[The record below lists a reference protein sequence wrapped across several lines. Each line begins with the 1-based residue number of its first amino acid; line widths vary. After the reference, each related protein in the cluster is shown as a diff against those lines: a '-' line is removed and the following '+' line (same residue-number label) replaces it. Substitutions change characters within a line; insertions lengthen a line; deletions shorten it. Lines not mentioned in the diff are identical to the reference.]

1 MPKSNRWI
9 LAVGLLVLA
18 GVIGACQPAA
28 EPETIVQT
36 VVVGGET
43 IVVTA
48 TPEPVAE
55 EEKIMVV
62 CQGQEPDNLYVYFTD
77 MLASGNI
84 FEAIYDG
91 GSASGSEGGI
101 DGNTY
106 GYQATFLEK
115 LPSLADGDA
124 VINAVTASEGDTV
137 ADHEGEPVTLEAG
150 IRIRP
155 AGCNGDDCEIDYEGG
170 EVQMDQ
176 MIVQHTMKPG
186 LTWEDGTPVT
196 SADSVYAYD
205 LLADPDTPETKFG
218 VLRTTAYEAIGDL
231 TTQWTGIPGWLDSTY
246 FLNFTG
252 PLPEHEWGDM
262 SAVELTEAEESTRTP
277 LSMGPFKID
286 EWVAGSHLTLLKN
299 PHYYLASEGL
309 PKLDKIVF
317 RFDIGEHPNTA
328 IAALAAGECDIVDQ
342 TTHAEDQSELLIEME
357 TAGVLRPYFVTGTI
371 WEHVDFGINSV
382 DTYVRPDFFEDLR
395 VRQAIAMCLD
405 RQAMVDAVFFGK
417 SSVLHNYIPEAH
429 PFYNPDVV
437 QYPYDVDAANALLEE
452 VGWVD
457 SDGDGVREATGGIP
471 GVPNGTLMSFKWQS
485 TTADLRVTYMQIA
498 KEQLSDCGIDVITE
512 HLPAGEYFA
521 DGPDGPLFGRHF
533 DLGSFAWLT
542 GVEPPCQLYL
552 SSEIPA
558 PENAFGGQNLP
569 GFINAE
575 YDVACL
581 AALSSLPGTPE
592 YDQFHKQAQLIFSQN
607 LPVVPL
613 FPRLKLAVAANN
625 VVGFLVDATN
635 NSEFFNIENFD
646 LE

>member
-1 MPKSNRWI
+1 MHRSNQRM
-9 LAVGLLVLA
+9 LTLGLLVL
-18 GVIGACQPAA
+18 GGILVACQPAA

-36 VVVGGET
+36 VEVAGET

-55 EEKIMVV
+55 EEKTMVV

-91 GSASGSEGGI
+91 GSAEGSGGGI

-106 GYQATFLEK
+106 DYQPTFLEK

-124 VINAVTASEGDTV
+124 VINAVTVSAGDTI
-137 ADHEGEPVTLEAG
+137 ADHEGEPVTLEEG
-150 IRIRP
+150 VRIRP

-170 EVQMDQ
+170 DVEMDQ
-176 MIVQHTMKPG
+176 MVVQHTMKPG

-218 VLRTTAYEAIGDL
+218 VLRTTTYEAIGDL

-252 PLPEHEWGDM
+252 PLPEHEWGDL

-286 EWVAGSHLTLLKN
+286 EWVAGSHITLLKN

-309 PKLDKIVF
+309 PKLDKIIF

-328 IAALAAGECDIVDQ
+328 IAAMAAGECDIIDQ
-342 TTHAEDQSELLIEME
+342 TSHAEDQSELLIEME
-357 TAGVLRPYFVTGTI
+357 TQGVLRPYFVTGTV

-395 VRQAIAMCLD
+395 VRKAIAMCLD
-405 RQAMVDAVFFGK
+405 RQGMVDAVFFGK
-417 SSVLHNYIPEAH
+417 SKVLHNFIPEEH
-429 PFYNPDVV
+429 PVYNPDVV

-471 GVPNGTLMSFKWQS
+471 GVPNGTLLSFKWQS

-498 KEQLSDCGIDVITE
+498 KENLSDCGIDLIIE

-542 GVEPPCQLYL
+542 GVEPPCDLYL
-552 SSEIPA
+552 SSEIPT
-558 PENAFGGQNLP
+558 PENAFGGQNDP
-569 GFINAE
+569 GFINEE

-592 YDQFHKQAQLIFSQN
+592 YDQFHKEAQLIFSEN

-613 FPRLKLAVAANN
+613 FPRLKLAVS
-625 VVGFLVDATN
+625 VPGVLGFIVDPTN